1 MNIVL
6 KLSEVSEIKIN
17 QSIKP
22 KNSFNEHE
30 MEYYIS
36 TVIITQLSLL
46 TLNVLISKNKVL
58 SKHKTKGIVISSS
71 LIMLCSLAELFG
83 VLLDGSI
90 IFPRTVHIA
99 VKYVEFFTAP
109 IIPMVVSTAFYPIK
123 SKKLV
128 FFPSIIHIVLET
140 INLFFNFIFYVD
152 KNNIYHHG
160 KAYLVYY
167 LFVFLSV
174 LYLFYTVDRY
184 ASQFQNRNYISL
196 LLVFAFLIMGIVFN
210 IIDNH
215 INIVWLTAAIAMI
228 LFYIYYCNMM
238 NQLDVLTELLNR
250 RTYEV
255 HKSSLKRKA
264 FILIIDVNNF
274 KDVNDR
280 LGHTLGDSCLKT
292 IASVIRNVYKKYGRS
307 YRIGGDEFCV
317 IIDKIFNFSNINIE
331 DLNSKLHE
339 KLSRQR
345 WESEKIP
352 SVAIGYA
359 LFDPK
364 TMQISDAIK
373 EADAQMYKNKK
384 QIKSF

>member
-1 MNIVL
+1 
-6 KLSEVSEIKIN
+6 
-17 QSIKP
+17 
-22 KNSFNEHE
+22 

-36 TVIITQLSLL
+36 TVIIAQLSLL
-46 TLNVLISKNKVL
+46 TLNVLISKNKGL
-58 SKHKTKGIVISSS
+58 PKHKKKGIVISSS
-71 LIMLCSLAELFG
+71 LVMLCSLAELFG

-99 VKYVEFFTAP
+99 VKYVEFCTAP
-109 IIPMVVSTAFYPIK
+109 IIPIVFTTAFYPIK

-128 FFPSIIHIVLET
+128 FIPNIIHIVLET
-140 INLFFNFIFYVD
+140 IDLFFNFIFYVD

-160 KAYLVYY
+160 KAYWVYY

-174 LYLFYTVDRY
+174 LYLFYIVDKF
-184 ASQFQNRNYISL
+184 ASRFQNRNQSSL
-196 LLVFAFLIMGIVFN
+196 LIIFTFLTIGVVFQN
-210 IIDNH
+210 IDND
-215 INIVWLTAAIAMI
+215 IKIAWLTVAITMI
-228 LFYIYYCNMM
+228 LFYIYYCNMVY
-238 NQLDVLTELLNR
+238 QLDVLTELLNR
-250 RTYEV
+250 RAFEI

-264 FILIIDVNNF
+264 YILILDVNNF
-274 KDVNDR
+274 KKTNDTF
-280 LGHTLGDSCLKT
+280 GHTLGDSCLKT
-292 IASVIRNVYKKYGRS
+292 IASVIRKVYKKYGRS

-317 IIDKIFNFSNINIE
+317 IIDRKFNFSNINIE
-331 DLNSKLHE
+331 DLNSNLHE

-345 WESEKIP
+345 SESEKIP
-352 SVAIGYA
+352 PVAIGYA

>member
-1 MNIVL
+1 MIIFTFLAIGVVFPNIE
-6 KLSEVSEIKIN
+6 KDIKI
-17 QSIKP
+17 
-22 KNSFNEHE
+22 E
-30 MEYYIS
+30 
-36 TVIITQLSLL
+36 
-46 TLNVLISKNKVL
+46 
-58 SKHKTKGIVISSS
+58 
-71 LIMLCSLAELFG
+71 
-83 VLLDGSI
+83 
-90 IFPRTVHIA
+90 
-99 VKYVEFFTAP
+99 
-109 IIPMVVSTAFYPIK
+109 
-123 SKKLV
+123 
-128 FFPSIIHIVLET
+128 
-140 INLFFNFIFYVD
+140 
-152 KNNIYHHG
+152 
-160 KAYLVYY
+160 
-167 LFVFLSV
+167 
-174 LYLFYTVDRY
+174 
-184 ASQFQNRNYISL
+184 
-196 LLVFAFLIMGIVFN
+196 
-210 IIDNH
+210 
-215 INIVWLTAAIAMI
+215 WLTVAIAMI